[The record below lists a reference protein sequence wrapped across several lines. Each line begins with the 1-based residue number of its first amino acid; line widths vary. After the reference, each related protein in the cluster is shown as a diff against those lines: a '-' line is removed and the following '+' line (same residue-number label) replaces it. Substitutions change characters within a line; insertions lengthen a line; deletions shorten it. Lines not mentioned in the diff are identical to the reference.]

1 MKKSELL
8 AKIDAAKQVIIEAEQ
23 ELARVLADLDQMPR
37 AEKQQISDT
46 IQKAFSRLHVTRD
59 DLVALLGAVKDD
71 EGPIE

>member
-1 MKKSELL
+1 MKKVELL
-8 AKIDAAKQVIIEAEQ
+8 SKIDAAKHVIAEAEQ

-37 AEKQQISDT
+37 AEKQQISAT
-46 IQKAFSRLHVTRD
+46 IQKAFARLHETRT